1 MRVALQMSKTSS
13 WLVNVNK
20 TLRVAQLRN
29 KCSDFSMSCAVVMI
43 HFALRRA
50 FRDFLLEKNEGT
62 RQPLQR
68 NEEATSQDPRAL
80 FGTSHPKRPTLKVHS
95 TRPMTRLAAEP
106 LCFLLLVFLFVRG
119 GAAAAQQ
126 TSDLPDSPVS
136 RTDEITA
143 EEQSKA
149 QHLTPLELP
158 HGERIFITAE
168 EKVID
173 PLFTPPNGFGVM
185 MGGLPTGGGFALG
198 PLYERRDLFRDNLI
212 STTSVVGS
220 TKLWWRGQTSFET
233 PSLFDGHLSSKLDA
247 AYEDAASVFF
257 YGEGPNSSEN
267 GKSDF
272 RREFT
277 TAHFESAV
285 HLASNRF
292 VMGYRVGGLLV
303 HIGPGRL
310 SDPTTTVYAGDNVP
324 GLFQQPQFITGTS
337 FVRLDFTKP
346 GFSNPSG
353 FRLEAENTQF
363 WDKTWHAYSFDLFDT
378 QAEYY
383 FTFANGMRTLA
394 FRARNETT
402 FVQNN
407 QQVPFYLQPTLG
419 SSDDLRGYDRYRFYS
434 NDSSLVNA
442 EYRWSVAE
450 TIEMAVFADAGNVY
464 QRPGLI
470 GLHNTRGDGGI
481 GFRFKNKDATFM
493 RFDLG
498 VSPEGV
504 HVWFVFNPIFE
515 QLHHS
520 F

>member
-1 MRVALQMSKTSS
+1 VLHCNFKR
-13 WLVNVNK
+13 
-20 TLRVAQLRN
+20 RHYG
-29 KCSDFSMSCAVVMI
+29 CSMSTKPHERSRFAINGAVFSLNCAAVMF
-43 HFALRRA
+43 HFVFSRA
-50 FRDFLLEKNEGT
+50 FRGSLLGKNEGT

-68 NEEATSQDPRAL
+68 NEEATSQELGKLVSA
-80 FGTSHPKRPTLKVHS
+80 SYWKRPGPGIYSARTTVGCVGM
-95 TRPMTRLAAEP
+95 PVG
-106 LCFLLLVFLFVRG
+106 FLLFVFLFVCG
-119 GAAAAQQ
+119 SAAAAQQ
-126 TSDLPDSPVS
+126 TSDPPDTPMS

-158 HGERIFITAE
+158 HGERIFITTE

-198 PLYERRDLFRDNLI
+198 PLYERRDLFRDNLV
-212 STTSVVGS
+212 SDTSVVGS

-233 PSLFDGHLSSKLDA
+233 PSLFDGHLSTKLDA

-257 YGEGPNSSEN
+257 YGEGPDSSEN

-277 TAHFESAV
+277 TAHFEGAV
-285 HLASNRF
+285 HLAANRL
-292 VMGYRVGGLLV
+292 VLGYRVGGLLV

-310 SDPTTTVYAGDNVP
+310 SDPTTTVYAGGNVP

-378 QAEYY
+378 QAAYY

-394 FRARNETT
+394 FRARNETS

-419 SSDDLRGYDRYRFYS
+419 SSDDLRGYDRYRFYA

-504 HVWFVFNPIFE
+504 HVWFVFNPIFG